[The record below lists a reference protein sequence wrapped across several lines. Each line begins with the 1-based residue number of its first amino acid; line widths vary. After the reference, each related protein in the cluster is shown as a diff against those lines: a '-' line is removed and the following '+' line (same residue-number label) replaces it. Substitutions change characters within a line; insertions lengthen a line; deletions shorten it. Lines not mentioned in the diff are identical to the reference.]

1 MEKKSFSIKYRVL
14 VWVFALLLPLV
25 ALVGVNA
32 VLQVRK
38 TYDQLRTSEGTSLRL
53 LVSQLETETRE
64 VEEYLYDLVLQNR
77 GFRSMA
83 GEENETELYAQAYE
97 VLEGADNLFRTKRD
111 LSFLIL
117 YSEAGE
123 YYAYRDNDLS
133 YLPLADRTH
142 LREAAERRFLRFF
155 LQKNG
160 RRRSWFTVQIAERW
174 FLCRSVSYQGMYCAA
189 LFDLPPVAAR
199 LTEQMG
205 EDCFLVFRDGDAVL
219 TEFPLE
225 DADWSARLLRLGGRK
240 YAVLG
245 ESLCG
250 MELTYLYPY
259 DGLSGGAGAS
269 LALVLAVT
277 AAVLLAIAIFYIQL
291 RRDFFRPL
299 DDLVET
305 MRRIRDGE
313 TDALPESGETC
324 DEFREVDRTFD
335 QMLSQI
341 RNLKIEHYEKELRT
355 QRAEMSFL
363 QAQIRPHFYLN
374 CLKVIYA
381 LAQQERY
388 AEIKTCILLVSRHLR
403 YALGV
408 RSDTVTLHEELEMC
422 ENYVHLCGVMSDV
435 EPRLTAEVDEGLQ
448 RFAIPPVSLLSLMEN
463 SIRINLA
470 PDREL
475 IIRIRARCIR
485 TEESRVLCLSVQD
498 NGSGFTE
505 EQLAWFNGEAW
516 QENASTHVGLQNV
529 ARRFRILYGEEF
541 SMAFFN
547 RGGAV
552 IELYLPMQQG
562 EEGEHADIADR

>member
-64 VEEYLYDLVLQNR
+64 VEEYLYDLALQNR

-97 VLEGADNLFRTKRD
+97 VLEGADNLFRTKQD

-123 YYAYRDNDLS
+123 YYACRDNDLS
-133 YLPLADRTH
+133 YLSLADRTH
-142 LREAAERRFLRFF
+142 LRGAVERRFLRFF

-160 RRRSWFTVQIAERW
+160 RQRSWFTVQIADRW
-174 FLCRSVSYQGMYCAA
+174 FLCRSVGYQGMYCAA
-189 LFDLPPVAAR
+189 LFDLAPVAAR

-205 EDCFLVFRDGDAVL
+205 EDCFLVFRDGGAAL
-219 TEFPLE
+219 TESPLA
-225 DADWSARLLRLGGRK
+225 DADWSAKSLRLGGKK
-240 YAVLG
+240 YALLG

-250 MELTYLYPY
+250 QELTYLYPY
-259 DGLSGGAGAS
+259 GGLSGGAGTS
-269 LALVLAVT
+269 LVLVLAVT
-277 AAVLLAIAIFYIQL
+277 AALLLAIAAFYIQL

-299 DDLVET
+299 DSLVET

-313 TDALPESGETC
+313 TDALPEIGETW

-341 RNLKIEHYEKELRT
+341 RNLKIERYEKELRT

-403 YALGV
+403 YALGI
-408 RSDTVTLHEELEMC
+408 RSDTVRLREELDMC
-422 ENYVHLCGVMSDV
+422 ENYVRLCGVMSDV

-448 RFAIPPVSLLSLMEN
+448 SFAIPPVSLLSLVEN

-475 IIRIRARCIR
+475 VIRIRARRIR
-485 TEESRVLCLSVQD
+485 TEESEVLCLSVQD

-505 EQLAWFNGEAW
+505 AQLAWFNGEAW
-516 QENASTHVGLQNV
+516 QENATTHVGLQNV

-552 IELYLPMQQG
+552 IELYLPMRQG
-562 EEGEHADIADR
+562 EEGQNEDIADR